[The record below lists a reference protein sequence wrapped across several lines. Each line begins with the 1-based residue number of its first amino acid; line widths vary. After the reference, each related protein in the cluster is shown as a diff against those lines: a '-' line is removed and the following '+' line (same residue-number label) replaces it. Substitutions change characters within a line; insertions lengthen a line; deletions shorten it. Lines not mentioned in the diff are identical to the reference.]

1 MLAIAGQTAGSN
13 GLTFFKE
20 TLEYPG
26 GVKKTKKINLF
37 FVSKFDFSKFHGQRR
52 PLQLVIIKY

>member
-26 GVKKTKKINLF
+26 GVKKTKKNQFVFCFKIRF
-37 FVSKFDFSKFHGQRR
+37 FKIPRATPATSVSYH
-52 PLQLVIIKY
+52 